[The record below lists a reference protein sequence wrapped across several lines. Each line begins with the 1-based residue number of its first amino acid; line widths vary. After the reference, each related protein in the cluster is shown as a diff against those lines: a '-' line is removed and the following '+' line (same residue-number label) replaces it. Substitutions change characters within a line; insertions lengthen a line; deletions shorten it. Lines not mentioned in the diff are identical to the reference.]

1 MPQFAQNLIV
11 ALSDVP
17 TPRCIMD
24 QLGAAADCLAKVSII
39 DFTSGVYPE
48 IDDEGV
54 TIQEAKNI
62 EDALLAIYHAHTH
75 APGISTV
82 IWTLSKSRSLALRPL
97 FLRHTEL
104 AMHKLQNAYA
114 ELSQAVCGLD
124 DLVFCG
130 KDKSGYPDP
139 LPNALSESLAPTID
153 RANEYLRRDGILV
166 PIGGSSA

>member
-17 TPRCIMD
+17 TPRGIMD
-24 QLGAAADCLAKVSII
+24 QLGAAADCLAKVSISN
-39 DFTSGVYPE
+39 FTSGVYPE

-54 TIQEAKNI
+54 TPQEAKSI
-62 EDALLAIYHAHTH
+62 ENALLAIYHAHTN
-75 APGISTV
+75 ASGIGTV
-82 IWTLSKSRSLALRPL
+82 IWALSKARNLALRPL

-104 AMHKLQNAYA
+104 AMDKLQSAYC

-130 KDKSGYPDP
+130 EDDSGYPEIP
-139 LPNALSESLAPTID
+139 PNPVGGILAEAID
-153 RANEYLRRDGILV
+153 QADAYLRREGILI
-166 PIGGSSA
+166 PIGGRPT